1 MTVFGTRPEAIKFAP
16 VIRAITRNPDLE
28 VINIVTSQHTEL
40 LRPLIDLF
48 DIDVSAD
55 LDVMRHDQ
63 PLNGVLSRIVDRLD
77 AELVRWMPDVVLV
90 QGDTTSALAG
100 ALAAW
105 NRQVALGHI
114 EAGLRSGDR
123 NSPFPEEMN
132 RRLISQIASMHFAAT
147 SANRKNLLDGG
158 VAKHRI
164 AVTGNPV
171 VDALKLISKN
181 AQISPDTA
189 DLMMR
194 IGSRKPIVMTS
205 HRRENFGDKMLGYF
219 DVLKRF
225 VSQSDKYVLIFPM
238 HPNPAVRNVAEQAF
252 GGARNVELIDP
263 LKYSD
268 FIHLLSRAWLAVSD
282 SGGIQEEAP
291 SLQKA
296 LLVLRENT
304 ERPEGVAAG
313 VARLVQSPEDLSRE
327 LNEASQPGSWIEG
340 VKANSN
346 PFGDGNASRRIAG
359 HLTAFLRDM
368 DQADADIVQ
377 YQNDNR
383 KMTFEKTK
391 HPRV

>member
-16 VIRAITRNPDLE
+16 VIRAMSRTPELE

-48 DIDVSAD
+48 EINVSAD

-63 PLNGVLSRIVDRLD
+63 PLNGVLSRIIDRLD
-77 AELVRWMPDVVLV
+77 AELVRWVPDVVLV

-105 NRQVALGHI
+105 NRQIAVGHI
-114 EAGLRSGDR
+114 EAGLRSGNR

-132 RRLISQIASMHFAAT
+132 RRLVSQVASLHLAAT
-147 SANRKNLLDGG
+147 SANRKNLLDDGI
-158 VAKHRI
+158 ANHRI

-171 VDALKLISKN
+171 VDALKLISTK
-181 AQISPDTA
+181 AQIAPSTT

-194 IGSRKPIVMTS
+194 FGGRKPIVMTS

-219 DVLKRF
+219 DVLKQF
-225 VSQSDKYVLIFPM
+225 VSQSDQYVLVFPV
-238 HPNPAVRNVAEQAF
+238 HPNPAVRNVAEEAF
-252 GGARNVELIDP
+252 GSARNVELIDP

-268 FIHLLSRAWLAVSD
+268 FIHLLSRAWLVVSD

-304 ERPEGVAAG
+304 ERPEGVEAG
-313 VARLVQSPEDLSRE
+313 VARLVQSPADLLRE
-327 LNEASQPGSWIEG
+327 LNEASRPGSWIEG
-340 VKANSN
+340 VKASSN

-359 HLTAFLRDM
+359 HLTSFLKDM
-368 DQADADIVQ
+368 HQPDAEIVQ
-377 YQNDNR
+377 NQNDKR
-383 KMTFEKTK
+383 KMTFETPK
-391 HPRV
+391 HPPV